1 MDDNDRASGEDR
13 CRPRPHDA
21 SARIGGAPPRRRGHC
36 DRLAERYHQ
45 AFGPPFADDDG
56 QDQSRPMAVGG
67 THRGLLDRA
76 GDRVASWFRDRN
88 IAQRKPAETHR
99 GHGPRGYTRPAAR
112 IHDDVC
118 TRLTDDPR
126 VDARRIEVT
135 VSGTEVT
142 LSGSV
147 ASRTARRRAEAIAE
161 AVSGVNHVQN
171 DTRIDR
177 CDRTL

>member
-1 MDDNDRASGEDR
+1 MDDDHASGKNR

-21 SARIGGAPPRRRGHC
+21 SAGIGGAPTRRRRHA
-36 DRLAERYHQ
+36 DRLAERYYL
-45 AFGPPFADDDG
+45 AFGPPFADDG
-56 QDQSRPMAVGG
+56 QDQSGPAALGG
-67 THRGLLDRA
+67 VHRALLDRA

-88 IAQRKPAETHR
+88 IVHRQPAETHR

-126 VDARRIEVT
+126 VDARCIEVT

-147 ASRTARRRAEAIAE
+147 ASRAARRRAEAVAE
-161 AVSGVNHVQN
+161 AVSGVSHVQN
-171 DTRIDR
+171 DTRIGR
-177 CDRTL
+177 CDRSP